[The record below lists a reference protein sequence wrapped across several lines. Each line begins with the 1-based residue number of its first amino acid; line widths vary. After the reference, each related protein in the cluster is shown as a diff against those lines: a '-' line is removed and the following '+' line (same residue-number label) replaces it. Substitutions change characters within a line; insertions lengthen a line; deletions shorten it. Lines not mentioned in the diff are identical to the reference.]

1 MPRLVQRCVQSTT
14 GFPGNAVT
22 CDFCDAPLSDERAE
36 IYSACPADNCVVMW
50 KRERLQD
57 YSLTLVPK
65 SGFQDN
71 VKTDN
76 FLKVGGRSSG
86 KV

>member
-1 MPRLVQRCVQSTT
+1 M
-14 GFPGNAVT
+14 T
-22 CDFCDAPLSDERAE
+22 CDYCNTTLSAERSE
-36 IYSACPADNCVVMW
+36 IYSHCPADNCVVMW

-65 SGFQDN
+65 SGFQI
-71 VKTDN
+71 VLKTDS

>member
-1 MPRLVQRCVQSTT
+1 METK
-14 GFPGNAVT
+14 T
-22 CDFCDAPLSDERAE
+22 CKFCNEPLSDERAE
-36 IYSACPADNCVVMW
+36 IYSHCPADNCVIMW

-65 SGFQDN
+65 QGFQIVLN
-71 VKTDN
+71 KDN

>member
-1 MPRLVQRCVQSTT
+1 MTCV
-14 GFPGNAVT
+14 
-22 CDFCDAPLSDERAE
+22 FCNEPLSDERAE
-36 IYSACPADNCVVMW
+36 IYSHCTANDCVVMW

-57 YSLTLVPK
+57 YSLPLVPK
-65 SGFQDN
+65 QGFQI
-71 VKTDN
+71 VLKKDN

>member
-1 MPRLVQRCVQSTT
+1 MCR
-14 GFPGNAVT
+14 
-22 CDFCDAPLSDERAE
+22 FCGADLSQERQE
-36 IYSACPADNCVVMW
+36 IYSHCTASDCVVMW
-50 KRERLQD
+50 KRERLQN

-65 SGFQDN
+65 QGFQIVSISN
-71 VKTDN
+71 E

>member
-1 MPRLVQRCVQSTT
+1 VK
-14 GFPGNAVT
+14 NKT
-22 CDFCDAPLSDERAE
+22 CDFCDTPLSDERAE
-36 IYSACPADNCVVMW
+36 IYSHCPADNCVVMW
-50 KRERLQD
+50 KRERLSD

-65 SGFQDN
+65 SGFQI
-71 VKTDN
+71 VLKTDN

>member
-1 MPRLVQRCVQSTT
+1 MTCV
-14 GFPGNAVT
+14 
-22 CDFCDAPLSDERAE
+22 FCDAPLSDERAA
-36 IYSACPADNCVVMW
+36 IYSHCTANDCVVMW

-65 SGFQDN
+65 QGFQI
-71 VKTDN
+71 VLKKDN

>member
-1 MPRLVQRCVQSTT
+1 MS
-14 GFPGNAVT
+14 
-22 CDFCDAPLSDERAE
+22 CDYCGEPLSDERSE
-36 IYSACPADNCVVMW
+36 IYSHCTADNCVVMW
-50 KRERLQD
+50 RRERLSD

-65 SGFQDN
+65 SGFQI
-71 VKTDN
+71 VLKTDS

>member
-1 MPRLVQRCVQSTT
+1 MSCT
-14 GFPGNAVT
+14 
-22 CDFCDAPLSDERAE
+22 FCGEPLSDERAA
-36 IYSACPADNCVVMW
+36 IYSHCTADNCVIMW

-65 SGFQDN
+65 QGFQI
-71 VKTDN
+71 VLKKDN

>member
-1 MPRLVQRCVQSTT
+1 MSCR
-14 GFPGNAVT
+14 
-22 CDFCDAPLSDERAE
+22 FCGEPLSVERAE
-36 IYSACPADNCVVMW
+36 IYSHCSADNCVIMW

-65 SGFQDN
+65 QGFQIVSISN
-71 VKTDN
+71 E

-86 KV
+86 KVT

>member
-1 MPRLVQRCVQSTT
+1 
-14 GFPGNAVT
+14 VT
-22 CDFCDAPLSDERAE
+22 CDYCNTTLSAERSE
-36 IYSACPADNCVVMW
+36 IYSHCPADNCVVMW

-65 SGFQDN
+65 SGFQI
-71 VKTDN
+71 VLKTDS

>member
-1 MPRLVQRCVQSTT
+1 MTCV
-14 GFPGNAVT
+14 
-22 CDFCDAPLSDERAE
+22 FCNESLSDERAA
-36 IYSACPADNCVVMW
+36 IYCTADNCVVMW

-65 SGFQDN
+65 QGFQI
-71 VKTDN
+71 VLKKDN

>member
-1 MPRLVQRCVQSTT
+1 MNCEY
-14 GFPGNAVT
+14 
-22 CDFCDAPLSDERAE
+22 CDTPLSAERAE
-36 IYSACPADNCVVMW
+36 IYSHCSADNCVVMW
-50 KRERLQD
+50 KRERLEN

-65 SGFQDN
+65 QGFQIVSISN
-71 VKTDN
+71 E

>member
-1 MPRLVQRCVQSTT
+1 M
-14 GFPGNAVT
+14 T
-22 CDFCDAPLSDERAE
+22 CTFCDTPLSSERAE
-36 IYSACPADNCVVMW
+36 IYSHCSADDCVVMW
-50 KRERLQD
+50 RRERLSD

-65 SGFQDN
+65 SGFQI
-71 VKTDN
+71 VLKTDS

>member
-1 MPRLVQRCVQSTT
+1 MTCV
-14 GFPGNAVT
+14 
-22 CDFCDAPLSDERAE
+22 FCDTLLSDERAE
-36 IYSACPADNCVVMW
+36 IYSHCPADNCVIMW

-65 SGFQDN
+65 QGFQI
-71 VKTDN
+71 VLKKDN

>member
-1 MPRLVQRCVQSTT
+1 M
-14 GFPGNAVT
+14 T
-22 CDFCDAPLSDERAE
+22 CTFCDTHLSAERAE
-36 IYSACPADNCVVMW
+36 IYSHCPADNCVIMW
-50 KRERLQD
+50 KRERLSD

-65 SGFQDN
+65 QGFQI
-71 VKTDN
+71 VLKKDN